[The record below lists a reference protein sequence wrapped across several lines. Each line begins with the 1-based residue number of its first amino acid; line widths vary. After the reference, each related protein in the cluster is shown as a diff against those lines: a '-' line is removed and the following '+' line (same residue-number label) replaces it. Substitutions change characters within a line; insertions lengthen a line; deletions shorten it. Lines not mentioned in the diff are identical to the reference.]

1 MLPSKIR
8 LEAIPIAFGTP
19 PGAPHPHHNGNPDMK
34 SGPASLVGTVAL
46 AAALF
51 ALQAQASTPEPG
63 LGALPFALDIRA
75 DPGAAQVQAGTL
87 VLVAKKGTDL
97 YANTDGSETA
107 DNTPRVLFQ
116 PTGDFIFSAKAA
128 AGFGKPFDGAALIV
142 YGDKAT
148 WGKLLF
154 ELAKTGKP
162 GISTTVAKGAGDD
175 AHHGAREGNE
185 VYLKVV
191 RRKDMFVF
199 YTSQDG
205 ASWNMVRAFS
215 LPGAATVKVG
225 FSAQSPMGEEFRA
238 RFSDIKFRN
247 AAFKDFWQ
255 GE

>member
-1 MLPSKIR
+1 
-8 LEAIPIAFGTP
+8 
-19 PGAPHPHHNGNPDMK
+19 MK
-34 SGPASLVGTVAL
+34 SGPASVVGTIAL
-46 AAALF
+46 AAAVL
-51 ALQAQASTPEPG
+51 ALQAQASAPIQGEVKPAIAT
-63 LGALPFALDIRA
+63 LPFALDMRV

-97 YANTDGSETA
+97 YANTDGSEMA

-116 PTGDFIFSAKAA
+116 PVGDFIFSAKAA

-162 GISTTVAKGAGDD
+162 GISTTVARGAGDD
-175 AHHGAREGNE
+175 AHHGTREGSE

-199 YTSQDG
+199 YTSPDG
-205 ASWNMVRAFS
+205 RSWSMVRAFS

-247 AAFKDFWQ
+247 ATFKDFWQ